1 MSVLIRFL
9 IETITVGLV
18 HDQHVKTCASAILY
32 PAMHFMNKSN
42 QTLTCH
48 KQITPGV
55 FIFCFCELKTECS
68 LWEEVSLLVQTT
80 INISSAAKCCC
91 SKGTISSLCNF
102 LYIVSSI
109 VFTLTKKE
117 RRWTRQLNP
126 FRDENRDPKAFWEVG
141 VNETYFL
148 SQIDCT
154 ALKFIS

>member
-9 IETITVGLV
+9 LETITVGLI

-42 QTLTCH
+42 QTSTCH

-55 FIFCFCELKTECS
+55 FIFCFCELKTEYS
-68 LWEEVSLLVQTT
+68 LWEEVSLLVQKTSSAGEKLLVLAEWTT
-80 INISSAAKCCC
+80 VNISSAAKCCC
-91 SKGTISSLCNF
+91 SKGTICSLCNF

-109 VFTLTKKE
+109 VFTLRKKE

-141 VNETYFL
+141 VN
-148 SQIDCT
+148 
-154 ALKFIS
+154 